1 MNAFEGMVG
10 DLEYPM
16 FIVTARA
23 GDEPL
28 GCLVGFT
35 TQASIDPPRFVACL
49 SHNNRTYRLGRDATA
64 LGVHAVPA
72 DAEDLAELFGGETGD
87 QTDKFARC
95 DWHEGPEGVPVAR
108 PLRELVRRPRPGA
121 LGCGRS
127 RRVPARAARRLLRRR
142 GRIYVPPR
150 QEDQSGTRGLTLT
163 VSWLTRALIADEGGV
178 GSPSDEGSLAPRQ
191 SR

>member
-1 MNAFEGMVG
+1 MMNAFEGMVG

-23 GDEPL
+23 DDEAL

-87 QTDKFARC
+87 HTDKFARC
-95 DWHEGPEGVPVAR
+95 EWHEGPEGVPVLDRCANWFVGRVLAR
-108 PLRELVRRPRPGA
+108 WDAGDHDAFLLEPLAGSSDTGEEFTFHRAKRINPGHEA
-121 LGCGRS
+121 
-127 RRVPARAARRLLRRR
+127 
-142 GRIYVPPR
+142 
-150 QEDQSGTRGLTLT
+150 
-163 VSWLTRALIADEGGV
+163 
-178 GSPSDEGSLAPRQ
+178 
-191 SR
+191 